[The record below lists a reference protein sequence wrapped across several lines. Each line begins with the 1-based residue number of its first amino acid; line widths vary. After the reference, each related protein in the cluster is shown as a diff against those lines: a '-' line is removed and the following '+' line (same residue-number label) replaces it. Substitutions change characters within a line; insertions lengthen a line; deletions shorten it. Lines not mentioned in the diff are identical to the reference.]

1 MSNFVLSAELRA
13 TDKGLVIALN
23 KGQQAALGLGKASRR
38 AKGSLGELN
47 REAGSS
53 GRIFAGLK
61 QAIIGVGLIELSRRA
76 FASALSFDAMKEA
89 LKGATGSAAAGAEAF
104 DYVSAEADRLGLS
117 VKALSSGYAQ
127 LTAASRGT
135 ALEGQATRDI
145 FAAINESAVV
155 MKLSSDT
162 TAGALRAVQQMMSKG
177 SVQAEELRGQLGE
190 RLPGAFQ
197 IAARAMG
204 KTTAELSKM
213 LENGEVLAADF
224 LPKFAEELKKTFG
237 GGLADAV
244 KSTQAELARLGNA
257 ATRALDSFSAGGAL
271 DGAANVFRSL
281 TAALNDPAILAGLS
295 AFGSAVGRVF
305 TELAEHGSLVVG
317 TLAGMAS
324 ARILA
329 GLGAVAV
336 AVTRIKQAV
345 IGLTVAMM
353 ANPLG
358 LLVVG
363 VSAAVSAAVGAFVAF
378 RDELVTIKGQTASVA
393 DFAIAAF
400 VRVREGVGAAIK
412 GLAKPFADFRD
423 FVVSV
428 FGDISEAIKKTFG
441 PEVIQGVS
449 EFWEGLMQAPRANV
463 LGHVF
468 DGSGTI
474 ASKPDAGIID
484 EIAARARRRYASRW
498 GDDDMTSLDYSQY
511 IASTRKEPVPSA
523 PAPSK
528 GLIKADKIASDL
540 EMQRKGLAR
549 LVEARIAGTSAV
561 REALIAQA
569 QDQALRR
576 AGLEITA
583 QSSAAERGRAETI
596 RKLVAEI
603 YDLKAADEAAQDK
616 AKRHAETTAEIG
628 DALLALKPAWEQSA
642 AAAKKWREEAL
653 AGLDQTK
660 AGYEDFRRQI
670 EEIYQGQMKEAHE
683 EALQSSTR
691 WEAGATRA
699 MRQIAEESGNVGKQ
713 IEGSLTKAFKASEDA
728 FVGFVQTGKLS
739 FADLANSMIADMIR
753 ITVQK
758 QITAPITESLGG
770 FFGGMFGGAGGGA
783 AAGGYTVTA
792 LHTGGVVGRDTPLQ
806 RQVSPAVFAAADR
819 YHGGGQV
826 GGRREVPIIALEG
839 ERVLTEAQQANTA
852 STLRA
857 LASLAH
863 RQTERG
869 AVTVNIHNRTD
880 GTRATAQ
887 ERRGAGGEVE
897 IDVLIEQIEGAMTD
911 NIERGEGL
919 APILEGR
926 YDLARATGR

>member
-23 KGQQAALGLGKASRR
+23 KAQQAALGLGKSSRT
-38 AKGSLGELN
+38 AKGSLGDLN

-53 GRIFAGLK
+53 SRIFAGLK

-76 FASALSFDAMKEA
+76 FASALSLDSMKEA
-89 LKGATGSAAAGAEAF
+89 LKGAAGSAQAGAEAF
-104 DYVSAEADRLGLS
+104 DFVSKEADRLGLN
-117 VKALSSGYAQ
+117 VKSLADGYAQ

-145 FAAINESAVV
+145 FTSISESAVV
-155 MKLSSDT
+155 MKLSSDS
-162 TAGALRAVQQMMSKG
+162 TAGALRAIQQMMSKG

-213 LENGEVLAADF
+213 LENGEVLSADF

-237 GGLADAV
+237 GGLSEAV

-257 ATRALDSFSAGGAL
+257 ATRALDSFSGGGAL

-281 TAALNDPAILAGLS
+281 TAALNDPAILTGLS

-305 TELAEHGSLVVG
+305 TEIAEHGSLVVG

-329 GLGAVAV
+329 GLGAVVV
-336 AVTRIKQAV
+336 AITRIKQAV

-363 VSAAVSAAVGAFVAF
+363 VSAAVGAFVAF

-393 DFAIAAF
+393 DFAVAAF
-400 VRVREGVGAAIK
+400 VRVREGVVGAIK
-412 GLAKPFADFRD
+412 EMSQVFADFRD
-423 FVVSV
+423 FVGSV
-428 FGDISEAIKKTFG
+428 FSDISEAIKKTFG
-441 PEVIQGVS
+441 PEVTQGVS
-449 EFWEGLMQAPRANV
+449 EFWEGLMKAPRANV

-468 DGSGTI
+468 DGSG
-474 ASKPDAGIID
+474 K
-484 EIAARARRRYASRW
+484 IAAPQTPSFLDDVAGRAAQRYRSRQIEKMSAGWGW
-498 GDDDMTSLDYSQY
+498 GDLSRADLGG
-511 IASTRKEPVPSA
+511 KKNPSA

-583 QSSAAERGRAETI
+583 QSSAAERKRAETI
-596 RKLVAEI
+596 RGLVAEI

-628 DALLALKPAWEQSA
+628 EALLALKPAWQQSA
-642 AAAKKWREEAL
+642 AAARKWREEAL
-653 AGLDQTK
+653 AGLDATK
-660 AGYEDFRRQI
+660 AGYEEFRRQI
-670 EEIYQGQMKEAHE
+670 EEIYQGQMQKAHE

-699 MRQIAEESGNVGKQ
+699 MRQIAEQ
-713 IEGSLTKAFKASEDA
+713 C
-728 FVGFVQTGKLS
+728 
-739 FADLANSMIADMIR
+739 
-753 ITVQK
+753 
-758 QITAPITESLGG
+758 
-770 FFGGMFGGAGGGA
+770 
-783 AAGGYTVTA
+783 
-792 LHTGGVVGRDTPLQ
+792 
-806 RQVSPAVFAAADR
+806 RQADR
-819 YHGGGQV
+819 
-826 GGRREVPIIALEG
+826 RLPD
-839 ERVLTEAQQANTA
+839 
-852 STLRA
+852 
-857 LASLAH
+857 ASL
-863 RQTERG
+863 
-869 AVTVNIHNRTD
+869 
-880 GTRATAQ
+880 
-887 ERRGAGGEVE
+887 
-897 IDVLIEQIEGAMTD
+897 
-911 NIERGEGL
+911 
-919 APILEGR
+919 
-926 YDLARATGR
+926 